1 MGRPR
6 ATSRGEMRSRLLS
19 RLHPYRRFLLDL
31 LDVLIA
37 ALFMT
42 VLGLTASYFI
52 QSKPSFTRPA
62 LLPTTAAG
70 SMNCRPLCS
79 IPVIAGAAGRIRTI
93 HVHEGNL
100 VRRGDVLLQLDTR
113 ELQEKINTL
122 LRRIH
127 FTELGLTTNAD
138 LRHASLSNLY
148 RELERTRLELNRLT
162 ISSPHDGQII
172 ALGRFHSGAL
182 LSAGD
187 AVALLRIQ
195 K

>member
-6 ATSRGEMRSRLLS
+6 ARSRGEMRSRLLS
-19 RLHPYRRFLLDL
+19 RLHPHRRFLLDV

-42 VLGLTASYFI
+42 VLGLTASHFI
-52 QSKPSFTRPA
+52 PSKRPSTRPA
-62 LLPTTAAG
+62 LLPTSAAG
-70 SMNCRPLCS
+70 LMNCRPLCS

-113 ELQEKINTL
+113 ELQEKISAL
-122 LRRIH
+122 QRRVH
-127 FTELGLTTNAD
+127 FTELGLTTNAA

-162 ISSPHDGQII
+162 IASPHDGQII
-172 ALGRFHSGAL
+172 ALARFHSGAL
-182 LSAGD
+182 ILLGRYATAG
-187 AVALLRIQ
+187 
-195 K
+195 